1 MAERYNNNEH
11 RGSSHKGIGTQC
23 GHTHTHT
30 HHVPAH
36 RSSGSPHRDRSL
48 SSCVTLPNIPIL
60 VSITRNA
67 CMYHPRHTNRPSL
80 FVLFPAQSECMQ
92 HSNRV
97 TLSHD
102 GHQGLHHLVNARCF
116 WVFGSTADTRGG
128 QDGRGLLRVHGD
140 VQLAVARAGCA
151 LACTAIPPALPTRG
165 LPRLRC

>member
-1 MAERYNNNEH
+1 MLERSRPTDQWQNDITTTNTEEAPIK
-11 RGSSHKGIGTQC
+11 GSGRSADI
-23 GHTHTHT
+23 HTHT

-67 CMYHPRHTNRPSL
+67 CMHHPRHTNRPSL

-116 WVFGSTADTRGG
+116 WAFGSTAA
-128 QDGRGLLRVHGD
+128 LSIENP
-140 VQLAVARAGCA
+140 ARRRTS
-151 LACTAIPPALPTRG
+151 TASS
-165 LPRLRC
+165 